1 MAEVVAYEAYRNRV
15 DVLKEVRIADI
26 SFAFKNN
33 KLIKGLIERGNFI
46 IGQKWK
52 KFHKIEKLLQEKIKD
67 TGKLTTPTAAF
78 VTFEEEDAVHF
89 ALKEKGDT
97 KAFAN

>member
-46 IGQKWK
+46 IG
-52 KFHKIEKLLQEKIKD
+52 
-67 TGKLTTPTAAF
+67 
-78 VTFEEEDAVHF
+78 
-89 ALKEKGDT
+89 
-97 KAFAN
+97 